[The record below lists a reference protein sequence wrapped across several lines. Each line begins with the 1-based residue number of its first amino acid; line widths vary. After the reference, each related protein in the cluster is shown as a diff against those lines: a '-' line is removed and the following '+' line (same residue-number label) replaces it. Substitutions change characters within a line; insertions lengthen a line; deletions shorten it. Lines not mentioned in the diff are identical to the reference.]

1 MNPVTVSHRL
11 LGPVVITPRAASRN
25 IKARW
30 KQGVVHL
37 SVPLGASARVVSEA
51 LDSLAPRILAVRPRL
66 DILAP
71 GTVLSLDSVEV
82 RILPPSASF
91 NSGIRYSFS
100 SSENVPYIL
109 TLIPGSSVDPAAGTY
124 PAMMSKV
131 VANALTP
138 VAESLLIPLGRLHA
152 ERVGRFPVS
161 WRIGRGMRIL
171 GTCSSSRVITLSRG
185 LLFLPSR
192 LRDYVV
198 CHELAHL
205 SEMNHGPRFHQVL
218 ESYLPGATA
227 LSRELH
233 HYRWPVLR

>member
-1 MNPVTVSHRL
+1 MNPVIVSHPL
-11 LGPVVITPRAASRN
+11 LGPVVITPRAASRS

-30 KQGVVHL
+30 KQGRVHL
-37 SVPLGASARVVSEA
+37 SVPLSASAGVVRDA
-51 LDSLAPRILAVRPRL
+51 LDSLAPRILAARPRL

-82 RILPPSASF
+82 RILPPSPSF
-91 NSGIRYSFS
+91 ASGIRYTFS
-100 SSENVPYIL
+100 SSETVPYIL
-109 TLIPGSSVDPAAGTY
+109 TLIPGSSVDPAADSY
-124 PAMMSKV
+124 PALMSKV

-138 VAESLLIPLGRLHA
+138 VAGSLLIPLGRRHA
-152 ERVGRFPVS
+152 SRIGRFPDA

-171 GTCSSSRVITLSRG
+171 GTCSSSRVITLSRA

-205 SEMNHGPRFHQVL
+205 SEMNHSPRFHQVL
-218 ESYLPGATA
+218 ESYLPGAAA
-227 LSRELH
+227 LARELH
-233 HYRWPVLR
+233 NFRWPVLR